1 MCIRLCKLQA
11 PLQRLKS
18 EKPQSDLPADFGES
32 HGKAVG
38 ALPGDGDSGGSHYWE
53 RVLLQDHCSWSV
65 PFWSP
70 LLEPVRAEESVP
82 STRGQLQPKTLW
94 ATQTVTEGLTPTTRG
109 SQWRRGQCTQSG
121 QPHPNRRTRAA
132 PQGAL
137 LEQAGLVTVA
147 EQAAGPHRASLVPV
161 YFSNTANCH

>member
-1 MCIRLCKLQA
+1 M
-11 PLQRLKS
+11 
-18 EKPQSDLPADFGES
+18 EKQEAM
-32 HGKAVG
+32 G

-53 RVLLQDHCSWSV
+53 CVLLQDHCHLWV

-70 LLEPVRAEESVP
+70 LLEPVRAEESAP
-82 STRGQLQPKTLW
+82 STRGQMQPKTLR

-121 QPHPNRRTRAA
+121 QPHPNKRTRAA

-137 LEQAGLVTVA
+137 LEQAVLVTVA
-147 EQAAGPHRASLVPV
+147 EQAAGPHGDSLMPV